1 MPKVSEEHAQ
11 ARREQILEG
20 ARRAFARHGYEGATV
35 AKLEEEIGLS
45 RGAIFNYFAGKWA
58 LFVALAAEDQNR
70 FTEAL
75 EQDGIDGL
83 IRSLSLESPD
93 WLAVYFELARRLRTN
108 PELMT
113 ELQERNPAASRRGDE
128 LLAALRDEGRLRGD
142 VDLETTIVFVNVV
155 ANGLALAVSLG
166 LEVDVDGVLRLLHR
180 GIDAR

>member
-35 AKLEEEIGLS
+35 ARLEEEIGLS
-45 RGAIFNYFAGKWA
+45 RGAIFNYFSGKWA
-58 LFVALAAEDQNR
+58 LFVALAAQDQNQ
-70 FTEAL
+70 FMEAL

-83 IRSLSLESPD
+83 IRSVALESPD
-93 WLAVYFELARRLRTN
+93 WLAVYFELAGRLRTN
-108 PELMT
+108 PELMKD
-113 ELQERNPAASRRGDE
+113 LQERNPEAPRRGDE

-166 LEVDVDGVLRLLHR
+166 LELDVDGLLRLLHD